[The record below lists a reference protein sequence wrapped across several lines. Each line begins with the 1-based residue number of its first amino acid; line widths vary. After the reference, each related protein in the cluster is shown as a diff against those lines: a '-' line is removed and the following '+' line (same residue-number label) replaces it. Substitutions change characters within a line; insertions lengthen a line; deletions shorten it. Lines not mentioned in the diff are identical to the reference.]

1 MEDKII
7 FGYDVLTYNGPIPNC
22 LNPKFLNTIYTAS
35 DFYYQNSGEFFSKRW
50 NCDWVIYNSDFHD
63 KITKTVSLHN
73 IKKDKEDGNFYKWF
87 YPIEPF
93 GNLDHFFGNHHI
105 HNSCVLSFM
114 SKNAIDLIKN
124 SNGNILFNYIV
135 DGGLG
140 VNLENFQKIID
151 FTRGNDIPDEK
162 VYFIFADFKLA
173 ENFKKLG
180 VKYKVLDFSYSL
192 IAKSQ
197 EFNNTLE
204 DPNWS
209 YWGNDNHEPQ
219 VGKIENP
226 KSSIASYDDFEA
238 SIGSDK
244 KDFLILTRHWKLHR
258 LLLLSQIHKLGLDK
272 SLVSWDN
279 KFYHIDSIN
288 ELLRHDDNLEFSK
301 LISET
306 SSLLDVQDL
315 TKIAGYGF
323 ENKDI
328 YLNTYIS
335 IVTESIFFQ
344 SKGPEDIHAEFP
356 SGYLSEKVWKPI
368 GHSQPFIL
376 AGPAKS
382 LKYIRNRFG
391 FKTFHPYIDESYDL
405 EPDDFARLRMIQAEI
420 EKFANKTK
428 EEKDQFL
435 NDVKHIVKH
444 NRNLFVKYGKN
455 SYEEIKD
462 NREMQLIINFL
473 LDLHKSII

>member
-1 MEDKII
+1 MKDKII
-7 FGYDVLTYNGPIPNC
+7 LGYDVITYNGVMPNC
-22 LNPKFLNTIYTAS
+22 LNPKFLNTIYNAS
-35 DFYYQNSGEFFSKRW
+35 DFNYQNSGEFFSKRW
-50 NCDWVIYNSDFHD
+50 DCNWVIYNSDFYD
-63 KITKTVSLHN
+63 KVSNCVSLFS
-73 IKKDKEDGNFYKWF
+73 IKKDRDNNIKYKWF

-93 GNLDHFFGNHHI
+93 GNLDDFFGKHPI
-105 HNSCVLSFM
+105 HTEFVLNYM
-114 SKNAIDLIKN
+114 SKTAINEIKN
-124 SNGNILFNYIV
+124 GSGNILFNYMV

-180 VKYKVLDFSYSL
+180 VNYKVLDFYSSL
-192 IAKSQ
+192 ISKSQ

-209 YWGNDNHEPQ
+209 YWGTDNHEPQ
-219 VGKIENP
+219 VGKIEKS
-226 KSSIASYDDFEA
+226 KSSIACFEDFEK
-238 SIGSDK
+238 SIGFDK

-258 LLLLSQIHKLGLDK
+258 LLILSQLHKLGLDNN
-272 SLVSWDN
+272 LASWDN
-279 KFYHIDSIN
+279 RFYHEHVIN
-288 ELLRHDDNLEFSK
+288 EMLRHDDNNEFAK
-301 LISET
+301 LIKET

-344 SKGPEDIHAEFP
+344 SKGPEDIYAEFP
-356 SGYLSEKVWKPI
+356 SGYLSEKIWKPI

-382 LKYIRNRFG
+382 LKYIRDRYR
-391 FKTFHPYIDESYDL
+391 FKTFHPFIDESYDL
-405 EPDDFARLRMIQAEI
+405 ECDDFARLKMIQIEI
-420 EKFANKTK
+420 EKFSNKTK
-428 EEKDQFL
+428 KEKDEFL
-435 NDVKHIVKH
+435 HNVKHIVEH

-455 SYEEIKD
+455 SYKELKD
-462 NREMQLIINFL
+462 NKEMLLIINFL
-473 LDLHKSII
+473 LDLPKSII